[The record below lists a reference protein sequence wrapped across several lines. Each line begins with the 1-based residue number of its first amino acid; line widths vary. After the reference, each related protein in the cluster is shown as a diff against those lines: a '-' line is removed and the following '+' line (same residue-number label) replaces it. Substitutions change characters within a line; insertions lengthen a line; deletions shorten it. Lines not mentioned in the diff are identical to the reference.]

1 MNKVVAF
8 YAMLVLYETRK
19 YYTFFY
25 KQEIIAVR
33 KDGFLDFVGSFLC
46 SGAKYFFII

>member
-1 MNKVVAF
+1 
-8 YAMLVLYETRK
+8 MLCWSCMKRGNITH
-19 YYTFFY
+19 FFY

-33 KDGFLDFVGSFLC
+33 EDGFLDFVGSFLC